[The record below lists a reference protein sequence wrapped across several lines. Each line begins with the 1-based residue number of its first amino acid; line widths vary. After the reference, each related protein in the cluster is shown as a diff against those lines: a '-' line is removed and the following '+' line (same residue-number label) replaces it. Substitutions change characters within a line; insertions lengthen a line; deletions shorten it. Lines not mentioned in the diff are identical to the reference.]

1 MKSSYFAKILLFGEY
16 GIIRDTMGLSIPYR
30 NFWGNLSLPS
40 KDSNENHLRSNNELK
55 KFFSHLKELEVNGS
69 LIASLRLEELSKDLQ
84 DGLYFESTI
93 PQGYGVGSSGALVAA
108 VYDRYSNNQLTL
120 DNGISPDSIQKVKE
134 CLGQMESYFH
144 GKSSGIDPTICYL
157 QLPLLI
163 RSQTEP
169 SCCRPLKVTEMEQFF
184 YLTLEHQEKRNR
196 WLISL
201 WKNLKRK
208 VSERL

>member
-144 GKSSGIDPTICYL
+144 GKS
-157 QLPLLI
+157 
-163 RSQTEP
+163 
-169 SCCRPLKVTEMEQFF
+169 
-184 YLTLEHQEKRNR
+184 
-196 WLISL
+196 
-201 WKNLKRK
+201 
-208 VSERL
+208 